1 MQASKEGILPLYK
14 TDHAYYD
21 IWYFSREPGKGLL
34 IIHKKKNN
42 NNNECKYRGIVD
54 VSILFLSYIH

>member
-34 IIHKKKNN
+34 IIH
-42 NNNECKYRGIVD
+42 
-54 VSILFLSYIH
+54 

>member
-21 IWYFSREPGKGLL
+21 IWYFS
-34 IIHKKKNN
+34 KKKTKIIMNN
-42 NNNECKYRGIVD
+42 KCKYRGIVD